1 MVQYRRRWSVDER
14 PQSQTSALIQKN
26 RNAGFSLRPRPTLK
40 SCRKQRQTL
49 LCDHA
54 LAPRDTH
61 ASRDWQIT
69 GLANHGTGKSRDWQ
83 ITGVSKHLDGNSI
96 KPHPS
101 PSLQGQQRQ
110 NASSFEPPQSNLPNR
125 TGPIELGLVV
135 TEIRE
140 GWSSVHVERGLTS
153 LNRAPYLL
161 RFGP

>member
-1 MVQYRRRWSVDER
+1 VVQYRRRWSVDER

-61 ASRDWQIT
+61 A
-69 GLANHGTGKSRDWQ
+69 SRDWQ